1 MPYLPFQC
9 TVLEV
14 KTIQGHGTTID
25 VILING
31 RLREGDTIILAGTEG
46 PIVTQIRYVLREMKR
61 HIQLVIYHFIFQGD
75 QFMIDDRNTLLITFT
90 YLFGP

>member
-1 MPYLPFQC
+1 MLPVYFANLYSPHLSQC

-46 PIVTQIRYVLREMKR
+46 PIVTQIR
-61 HIQLVIYHFIFQGD
+61 
-75 QFMIDDRNTLLITFT
+75 
-90 YLFGP
+90 

>member
-1 MPYLPFQC
+1 MVSLFHCWSLIVIGSLFQC

-31 RLREGDTIILAGTEG
+31 RLREGDTIVLAGTEG
-46 PIVTQIRYVLREMKR
+46 PIVTQIRYVDVYDMTVQ
-61 HIQLVIYHFIFQGD
+61 HINFCK
-75 QFMIDDRNTLLITFT
+75 
-90 YLFGP
+90 

>member
-1 MPYLPFQC
+1 M
-9 TVLEV
+9 LEV

-46 PIVTQIRYVLREMKR
+46 PIVTQIRWVGSNLEDSKMLKSVLS
-61 HIQLVIYHFIFQGD
+61 
-75 QFMIDDRNTLLITFT
+75 
-90 YLFGP
+90 

>member
-1 MPYLPFQC
+1 MVIKVPTLYLPFQC

-46 PIVTQIRYVLREMKR
+46 PIVTQIRCVHRKIR
-61 HIQLVIYHFIFQGD
+61 STVKPHVGI
-75 QFMIDDRNTLLITFT
+75 
-90 YLFGP
+90 P

>member
-1 MPYLPFQC
+1 MNLKRYKYYKQTNIAIHFITFAHLVSNFTCFLLLCLQC

-46 PIVTQIRYVLREMKR
+46 PIVTQIR
-61 HIQLVIYHFIFQGD
+61 
-75 QFMIDDRNTLLITFT
+75 
-90 YLFGP
+90 

>member
-1 MPYLPFQC
+1 M
-9 TVLEV
+9 

-46 PIVTQIRYVLREMKR
+46 PIVTQIRCVHMKIR
-61 HIQLVIYHFIFQGD
+61 NTVKLHKSAFHKSGVYSHESAKLANNTLKKLLVI
-75 QFMIDDRNTLLITFT
+75 
-90 YLFGP
+90 